1 VLDVYNYLYGFS
13 VWRLSKLLT
22 DAHLILLF
30 LLYVYT
36 QGLPRIL
43 STPVMRKER
52 EAYFEAIYKIIS
64 QSDHGEALVKAM
76 YPVHPRFF
84 VSQRDL
90 EEEEAK

>member
-1 VLDVYNYLYGFS
+1 
-13 VWRLSKLLT
+13 
-22 DAHLILLF
+22 
-30 LLYVYT
+30 
-36 QGLPRIL
+36 
-43 STPVMRKER
+43 MRKER

-76 YPVHPRFF
+76 YPDHPRFF